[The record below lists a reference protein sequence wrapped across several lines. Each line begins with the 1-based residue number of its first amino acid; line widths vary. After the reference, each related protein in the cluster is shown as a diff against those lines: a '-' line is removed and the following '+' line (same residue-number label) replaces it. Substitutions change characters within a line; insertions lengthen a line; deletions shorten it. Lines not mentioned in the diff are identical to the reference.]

1 MIAKR
6 YITQWLEKAPWQN
19 NAQVEQD
26 LILSRVIT
34 EIYNNEFLKEHLVFR
49 GGTALNKLFF
59 NPPLR
64 YSEDVDMVQFKQGPI
79 GEIMSGLRKVIDPW
93 LEKPKWSQS
102 RGRVTFYYRFETES
116 SPTKAMKI
124 KIEINTR
131 EHGSELDLLEI
142 PFQVDNGWFSGQTA
156 VKTYC
161 LEELISTKLRALFQ
175 RRKGRDLFD
184 LYQVL
189 LNYPNLNP
197 TLIVNCFKNYLNKE
211 GLTVSQA
218 EFEEN
223 MFYKLQD
230 ELFID
235 DIVPLL
241 PTNLKYNAA
250 QAYKLA
256 HEKLISTLPGKAWEG
271 NTTGAHTQTA

>member
-6 YITQWLEKAPWQN
+6 YITQWLEKASWQN

-26 LILSRVIT
+26 LILSRIIT
-34 EIYNNEFLKEHLVFR
+34 EIYNDEFLKEHLVFR

-79 GEIMSGLRKVIDPW
+79 GEIMTRLRKVIDPW
-93 LEKPKWSQS
+93 LGKPKWNQSQ
-102 RGRVTFYYRFETES
+102 GRVTFYYRFETES
-116 SPTKAMKI
+116 SPIRLMKV
-124 KIEINTR
+124 KIEVNTR

-142 PFQVDNGWFSGQTA
+142 PFQVENGWFTGQAT
-156 VKTYC
+156 VKTYQ

-175 RRKGRDLFD
+175 RKKGRDLFD

-189 LNYPNLNP
+189 LNYQNVDPLL
-197 TLIVNCFKNYLNKE
+197 TVHCFKSYLQKE
-211 GLTVSQA
+211 GLSVSQA
-218 EFEEN
+218 MFEEN

-230 ELFID
+230 EFFTE
-235 DIVPLL
+235 DIIPLL
-241 PTNLKYNAA
+241 PANIQYNVR
-250 QAYKLA
+250 QAYKLS
-256 HEKLISTLPGKAWEG
+256 HEKLISALPGSPWEG
-271 NTTGAHTQTA
+271 IVLKK